1 MKKPSKKSQEKEQS
15 KKEEK
20 PKKKNDNFFDYVNS
34 ISYDKENLVN
44 RDDFQDVYVP
54 FVTNRAL
61 SYYLDTLFFA
71 NEMNRFP
78 SIPKENHYLYLLN
91 KIKPRKRFSKW
102 YKKEEDDPDL
112 ELIISYFN
120 FSREK
125 AKVALKILSEDD
137 LNEIRKRLERG
148 GKV

>member
-1 MKKPSKKSQEKEQS
+1 MKKPLKNSKEKEPL

-20 PKKKNDNFFDYVNS
+20 KSKKNDNFFDYINS
-34 ISYDKENLVN
+34 ISYDKENLVT

-54 FVTNRAL
+54 FVTNRAF

-71 NEMNRFP
+71 NEMNRFS

-102 YKKEEDDPDL
+102 YKKEDDDPDL
-112 ELIISYFN
+112 ELVISYFSFN
-120 FSREK
+120 REK
-125 AKVALKILSEDD
+125 AKAALKVLSEDD
-137 LNEIRKRLERG
+137 LNEIRKKLERG
-148 GKV
+148 GKI